1 MIHVATY
8 KLQIADEKGVPAEL
22 DIGALERQIADAFRK
37 LGFQDVWM
45 AEELS
50 LMLVERISGSDA
62 NLLNRKEVD
71 ALVSSMLTASGYA
84 DVAREY
90 QAVRGQAPFDEER
103 REMKPWRD
111 TIGSILRKAL
121 PITEAQ
127 LAKVSARCSVVLENA
142 GMELVSEKFLVSLAI
157 HLLVNNSEVDAVSR
171 ELDKGRPWR
180 ECLGELSRQKLEQG
194 ILRPLPVSQLFPRAR
209 IAVKMSAIGKEQI
222 GGNWISVFSVC
233 NLLNELAPCMLE
245 ILTVWRRELA
255 EKHPLQADS
264 PSHILFNDFTE
275 YLGREPNMWRKR
287 DRQEIRE
294 TVEGAMEELVISKA
308 DYPIAL
314 TIK

>member
-8 KLQIADEKGVPAEL
+8 KLQIADENGSPAEL
-22 DIGALERQIADAFRK
+22 DIGGLERQIAEAFRK

-50 LMLVERISGSDA
+50 LMLVEKLNSADA
-62 NLLNRKEVD
+62 NLLSRREVD
-71 ALVSSMLTASGYA
+71 ALVTSMLTASGYA

-90 QAVRGQAPFDEER
+90 QAACGLKPFEEAR
-103 REMKPWRD
+103 REMKPWRNA
-111 TIGSILRKAL
+111 IEGVLRKAL
-121 PITEAQ
+121 PITETQ
-127 LAKVSARCSVVLENA
+127 LAKVSAKCAEVLEAA

-157 HLLVNNSEVDAVSR
+157 HLLVNNSEGETAER
-171 ELDKGRPWR
+171 QPNCGRGWQ
-180 ECLGELSRQKLEQG
+180 ECLGELSRQKLEQR

-209 IAVKMSAIGKEQI
+209 IAVKMSAIGEEQT
-222 GGNWISVFSVC
+222 GNWVSVFSVC

-245 ILTVWRRELA
+245 ILAVWRRELA

-264 PSHILFNDFTE
+264 PSHIFFNDFTE

-308 DYPIAL
+308 DFPIAL

>member
-8 KLQIADEKGVPAEL
+8 KLQIADENGSPAEL
-22 DIGALERQIADAFRK
+22 DIGGLERQIAEAFRK

-62 NLLNRKEVD
+62 NLLNRNEVD

-90 QAVRGQAPFDEER
+90 QASRGQAPFDEER
-103 REMKPWRD
+103 REMKPWRNA
-111 TIGSILRKAL
+111 IEGVLRKAL
-121 PITEAQ
+121 PITETQ
-127 LAKVSARCSVVLENA
+127 LAKVSAKCAEVLEAA

-157 HLLVNNSEVDAVSR
+157 HLLVNNSEGDTADLVQKSVGSWQER
-171 ELDKGRPWR
+171 
-180 ECLGELSRQKLEQG
+180 LGELSRQKLEQR

-209 IAVKMSAIGKEQI
+209 IAVKMSAIGEEQT
-222 GGNWISVFSVC
+222 GNWVSVFSVC

-264 PSHILFNDFTE
+264 PSHIFFNDFTE

-308 DYPIAL
+308 DFPIAL

>member
-8 KLQIADEKGVPAEL
+8 KLQIADENGSPAEL
-22 DIGALERQIADAFRK
+22 DIGGLERQIAEAFRK

-50 LMLVERISGSDA
+50 LMLVERINASDA

-90 QAVRGQAPFDEER
+90 QTARGQVPFDEER

-111 TIGSILRKAL
+111 AIDGILRRSL
-121 PITEAQ
+121 PITETQ
-127 LAKVSARCSVVLENA
+127 LKRVSIRCAKVLESA
-142 GMELVSEKFLVSLAI
+142 GMELASEKFLVSLAI
-157 HLLVNNSEVDAVSR
+157 HLLVNNSEIDVTERVQESN
-171 ELDKGRPWR
+171 KPWR
-180 ECLGELSRQKLEQG
+180 ECLSELSRKKLEQG
-194 ILRPLPVSQLFPRAR
+194 ILRSLPVSQIFPRAR
-209 IAVKMSAIGKEQI
+209 LAVKMSAIGNGQAD
-222 GGNWISVFSVC
+222 NWVSVFSVC
-233 NLLNELAPCMLE
+233 HLLQELAPCMLE
-245 ILTVWRRELA
+245 ILNAWRRELA
-255 EKHPLQADS
+255 ELHPMQADS

-294 TVEGAMEELVISKA
+294 TGEGSMEELVISKA
-308 DYPIAL
+308 DYPIVL
-314 TIK
+314 SIK